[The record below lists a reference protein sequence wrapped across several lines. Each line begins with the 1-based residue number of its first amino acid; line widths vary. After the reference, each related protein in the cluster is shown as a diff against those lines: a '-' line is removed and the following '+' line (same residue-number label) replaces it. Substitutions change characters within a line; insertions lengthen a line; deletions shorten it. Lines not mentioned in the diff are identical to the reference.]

1 MTLKEL
7 AHAAQQRL
15 QSHASQP
22 VRRSHVHE
30 LLAAAFSYRSWAAF
44 LSDALLADA
53 GVGDAPDGGAAAVSG
68 RALQLGYGQAD
79 AVGLAVTLLSFIA
92 AHQLTCVRWSDLQAL
107 RVPMARADE
116 GDAEFEDDRD
126 GGGTDD
132 PGLDST
138 ASAGATIARDRLLVS
153 PLLLD
158 SLEQTAAQG
167 DPALHAL
174 LAALYRC
181 ERPNPYLY
189 EESLKG
195 RVLSVVERRWADEY
209 LQLEPRF
216 RRYEQHLKAA
226 ALGGVRQ
233 AAAEYAAAFDSRE
246 FYELAERMTGDV
258 DADQMARFAGTP
270 ASKARW
276 LREAAEQGSAS
287 ALQQLADGGDEWALE
302 RLAERGDSV
311 ALRALSEEALK
322 RGDLVRA
329 WVWQHLALL
338 HGVDLTRSTMRAYHD
353 GGPQDGEFY
362 DSDFGGPLYVDG
374 EEALVLPALEVAE
387 QRRATSL
394 AREIHDRTSQRPR
407 LS

>member
-7 AHAAQQRL
+7 AHAAQQHL

-53 GVGDAPDGGAAAVSG
+53 GAGDAPDGGAAALSG

-79 AVGLAVTLLSFIA
+79 AVGMAGALLSFIA
-92 AHQLTCVRWSDLQAL
+92 AHQLTCVRWSELHALQA
-107 RVPMARADE
+107 PMAPADE
-116 GDAEFEDDRD
+116 GDADYEDDGD
-126 GGGTDD
+126 GGETDD

-138 ASAGATIARDRLLVS
+138 ASVSPTMPRERLLGS

-158 SLEQTAAQG
+158 GLEQAAQG
-167 DPALHAL
+167 DPAVHAL

-181 ERPNPYLY
+181 ERPNPYLH

-195 RVLSVVERRWADEY
+195 RVLSVVERRWVDEY

-226 ALGGVRQ
+226 ARGGVRQ
-233 AAAEYAAAFDSRE
+233 AAAEYAGAFDSRE
-246 FYELAERMTGDV
+246 FYELAERMTGEV
-258 DADQMARFAGTP
+258 DADQMARIAGTP
-270 ASKARW
+270 ASRARW

-287 ALQQLADGGDEWALE
+287 ALQQLAGGGDEWALE
-302 RLAERGDSV
+302 RLAGQGDSV
-311 ALRALSEEALK
+311 TLRALAEEALE

-353 GGPQDGEFY
+353 GGPNDGEFY
-362 DSDFGGPLYVDG
+362 DSDFGGPLYVNG
-374 EEALVLPALEVAE
+374 EEALVLPALEEAE
-387 QRRATSL
+387 QRRATSH

-407 LS
+407 LP

>member
-7 AHAAQQRL
+7 AHAAQQHL
-15 QSHASQP
+15 QSRASQP

-44 LSDALLADA
+44 LSDALLADT

-79 AVGLAVTLLSFIA
+79 AVGMAATLLSFIA
-92 AHQLTCVRWSDLQAL
+92 SHQLTCVRWSELHALQA
-107 RVPMARADE
+107 PMAPADG
-116 GDAEFEDDRD
+116 GDADYEDGED
-126 GGGTDD
+126 GGETDD

-138 ASAGATIARDRLLVS
+138 ASVGPTVPRERLLGS
-153 PLLLD
+153 PLLLEG
-158 SLEQTAAQG
+158 LEQAAAQG
-167 DPALHAL
+167 DPAVHAL

-195 RVLSVVERRWADEY
+195 RVLSVIERRWADQY
-209 LQLEPRF
+209 LKLEPQF

-246 FYELAERMTGDV
+246 FYELADRMTGEV
-258 DADQMARFAGTP
+258 DAAQMARIAGTP
-270 ASKARW
+270 ASRARW

-287 ALQQLADGGDEWALE
+287 ALQQLADGGDLWALE
-302 RLAERGDSV
+302 RLAEQGDSV
-311 ALRALSEEALK
+311 ALRALAEEALE

-329 WVWQHLALL
+329 WVWQHLALS

-353 GGPQDGEFY
+353 GGPNDGEFY
-362 DSDFGGPLYVDG
+362 DSDFGGTLYVDG
-374 EEALVLPALEVAE
+374 EEALVLPALEEAE

-394 AREIHDRTSQRPR
+394 AREIHDRTSHRPR